1 MMKKRLEEKQ
11 YFNAAI
17 RAGLKDRLNSIQ
29 TRQNRINEERFDY
42 MKQVSKDMGKDM
54 IIETQHT
61 VNKLQNI
68 VDDLTKLIT
77 EEDKDV
83 PDANYFKFKD

>member
-11 YFNAAI
+11 YFDAAI

-42 MKQVSKDMGKDM
+42 IKQVSKDMGKDM

-68 VDDLTKLIT
+68 VDDLTKLFS

-83 PDANYFKFKD
+83 SDANYFKFKD